1 MNPYTFVVEIL
12 PWSLSAFGIL
22 MIYLAG
28 NKNPLA
34 WFIGLGNQCCWVI
47 WIVVTQNWGL
57 LPQSSVLIVLMIRN
71 AVKWREEMK
80 KPTSATIGQTDG
92 GV

>member
-1 MNPYTFVVEIL
+1 MTLYAFITEIL

-28 NKNPLA
+28 NKDPVA
-34 WFIGLGNQCCWVI
+34 WVVGLGNQCCWVV
-47 WIVVTQNWGL
+47 WIITTRNWGL

-71 AVKWREEMK
+71 LIKWRT
-80 KPTSATIGQTDG
+80 P
-92 GV
+92 